1 MDRKTFERL
10 VRSGKITAGEVLAHA
25 SIDTL
30 DEALTVL
37 KRHCAGRD
45 VCDALV
51 ARIAK
56 APLQDFEALKALYF
70 RHCGATP
77 H

>member
-1 MDRKTFERL
+1 
-10 VRSGKITAGEVLAHA
+10 
-25 SIDTL
+25 
-30 DEALTVL
+30 
-37 KRHCAGRD
+37 